1 MLKFVLYLDIFISI
15 NKHIKIFHNLH
26 SNFSITGDA
35 RTHCKTKLGE
45 KTNSLLTCNPI
56 KMEMCKWRI
65 YFVLFAL
72 RRSDV
77 DLITFQTMDW
87 SVRTSQKLD
96 LGLISTRLKI
106 AFLNFTCPGQR
117 SEIPSQSYHSIQKD
131 CSYNYWSPSSPRNK
145 SHILAFH

>member
-35 RTHCKTKLGE
+35 RTHGKTKLGE

-77 DLITFQTMDW
+77 DLITFQTMD
-87 SVRTSQKLD
+87 
-96 LGLISTRLKI
+96 
-106 AFLNFTCPGQR
+106 
-117 SEIPSQSYHSIQKD
+117 
-131 CSYNYWSPSSPRNK
+131 
-145 SHILAFH
+145 